1 MLFMRFLLISF
12 LRLSLLI
19 YSGFLGGLL
28 VKNLLCRSRS
38 RHGLAVSIPRS
49 GRCPGGGNDNPL
61 QYSCQD
67 NLMDRGAWQAGL
79 YGAHGVTK
87 SQTWLSNWARLN
99 MIYSSLIWIILIQI
113 LDPFAT
119 YARMRRFER
128 TPCILSIVKQITSPG
143 GMHETSAWAW
153 CTG

>member
-1 MLFMRFLLISF
+1 MDIAPGLPHQDSSMQTVLCVCVCMNYIEIQKKAFCSNFWDVANKSTVNQFMLFMRFLLISF

-87 SQTWLSNWARLN
+87 SQT
-99 MIYSSLIWIILIQI
+99 
-113 LDPFAT
+113 
-119 YARMRRFER
+119 
-128 TPCILSIVKQITSPG
+128 
-143 GMHETSAWAW
+143 
-153 CTG
+153 